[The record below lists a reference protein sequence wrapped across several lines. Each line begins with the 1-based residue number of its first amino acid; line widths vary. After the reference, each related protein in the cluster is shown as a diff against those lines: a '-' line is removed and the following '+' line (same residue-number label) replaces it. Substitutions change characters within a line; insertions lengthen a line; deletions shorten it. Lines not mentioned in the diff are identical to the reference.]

1 MRLLSVS
8 PLLVL
13 LPFLVPAAALVMPFL
28 ADASGIDL
36 LQQLDKLGALG
47 VVLVILWLLLVGKL
61 RPEREVL
68 DRDRTIAQLWAVL
81 TQSTNLTDRAAGTAR
96 DLAAAMPDVAKAVPV
111 FDARSL
117 DAFMN
122 LLESVRTGQPPP
134 PKGGA

>member
-1 MRLLSVS
+1 MRLFSVS
-8 PLLVL
+8 PLLLLAPFL
-13 LPFLVPAAALVMPFL
+13 LPVAALVMPLL
-28 ADASGIDL
+28 ADTTGIDL

-81 TQSTNLTDRAAGTAR
+81 TQSTHLTDRAAGTAR
-96 DLAAAMPDVAKAVPV
+96 DLAAVMPEVARAVPMV
-111 FDARSL
+111 DQHAL
-117 DAFMN
+117 DTLMG
-122 LLESVRTGQPPP
+122 LLESVRTGQQPP